1 MSIIERLQA
10 ATYVAMECDPGVLWD
25 QVAEL
30 LVGGVTPARFD
41 VAELVPQP

>member
-10 ATYVAMECDPGVLWD
+10 ATYVAMECDPDVLWD

-30 LVGGVTPARFD
+30 LVGGFTPARFD